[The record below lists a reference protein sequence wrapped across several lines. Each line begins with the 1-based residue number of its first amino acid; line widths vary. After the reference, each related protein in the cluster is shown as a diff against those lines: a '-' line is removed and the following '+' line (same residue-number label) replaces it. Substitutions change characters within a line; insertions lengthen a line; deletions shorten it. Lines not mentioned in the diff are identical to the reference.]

1 MNMFTAFNIAASGM
15 TAQRY
20 RMDIISENVAN
31 ASTTRTEDGT
41 PYVRKVV
48 TFAQK
53 GQPAAFGTILDNHL
67 LDNHFMNTHVD
78 ALSGGLTGGGV
89 KVTGVY
95 EDTETP
101 MKTVYDP
108 SHPDAD
114 EDGYVTMPNV
124 NIVTEMTNMID
135 ASRAFEANNTAF
147 TAIKSMAMQGLQI
160 GQN

>member
-1 MNMFTAFNIAASGM
+1 MFSAFNIAASGM

-53 GQPAAFGTILDNHL
+53 GQQADFGMILDNHL
-67 LDNHFMNTHVD
+67 LDNTFMHSHVNS
-78 ALSGGLTGGGV
+78 LTGGYTGGGV
-89 KVTGVY
+89 KVTNVY

-101 MKTVYDP
+101 MKMVYDP

-135 ASRAFEANNTAF
+135 ASRAYEANNTVL
-147 TAIKSMAMQGLQI
+147 TGLKSMAMQGLQI